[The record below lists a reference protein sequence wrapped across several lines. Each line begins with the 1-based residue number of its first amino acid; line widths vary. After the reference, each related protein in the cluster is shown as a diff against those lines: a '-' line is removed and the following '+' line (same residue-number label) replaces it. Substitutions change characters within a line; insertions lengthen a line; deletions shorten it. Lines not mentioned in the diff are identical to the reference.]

1 MGRSPVSRRS
11 FVFFDKQGG
20 VIMYENN
27 LSALYRY
34 NSVMNAYMGR
44 ESAGSAYRT
53 GVSEGK
59 TDAERYGMSE
69 NGKDN
74 FMDSVQKAASR
85 RSNGIDIRQQSETAG
100 KKEQEESLEEKL
112 KKFDEEIERI
122 KEENKRE
129 RKRIQ
134 EERIRKK
141 LIRRKLM
148 EKLAFKKY
156 LARQDEIQQLN
167 EKIAL
172 ERAVGEDVYIEKPPL
187 SKSLSVAE
195 IMAICSQ
202 I

>member
-1 MGRSPVSRRS
+1 
-11 FVFFDKQGG
+11 
-20 VIMYENN
+20 MYENN
-27 LSALYRY
+27 LSAFYR
-34 NSVMNAYMGR
+34 NNPVINAYMGR
-44 ESAGSAYRT
+44 ESAGSDCRT
-53 GVSEGK
+53 CFGTGRETPEKYGV
-59 TDAERYGMSE
+59 SE

-74 FMDSVQKAASR
+74 FMDSVQKAAGR
-85 RSNGIDIRQQSETAG
+85 RSNGMDSRLQSETAG
-100 KKEQEESLEEKL
+100 EKKQEESLEEKL
-112 KKFDEEIERI
+112 KRFDEEIERI

-202 I
+202 L